1 VTAPNTGTD
10 MASLEKLL
18 GRQEKFL
25 ELFEASAE
33 QAQQSAVALAKFIQ
47 KPPEQRSLNDF
58 VGSRRQEKEINARIS
73 EELCAGAITSLD
85 RDDIESLSNSLYK
98 IPKTIEKIAERILL
112 APQYLQ
118 GIDFVRQTKMLESG
132 TAALLAMVKDLR
144 KGMDP
149 RRVRDHNAKLQ
160 SVEGDADKA
169 VLEILRH
176 LYSGKQ
182 DPIQAMFLKDLFE
195 LVEKVT
201 DRCRDAGNTIT
212 AMVLKNS

>member
-1 VTAPNTGTD
+1 
-10 MASLEKLL
+10 
-18 GRQEKFL
+18 
-25 ELFEASAE
+25 
-33 QAQQSAVALAKFIQ
+33 
-47 KPPEQRSLNDF
+47 
-58 VGSRRQEKEINARIS
+58 GSRRQEKEINARIS

-118 GIDFVRQTKMLESG
+118 GVDFVRQTKMLE
-132 TAALLAMVKDLR
+132 
-144 KGMDP
+144 
-149 RRVRDHNAKLQ
+149 
-160 SVEGDADKA
+160 
-169 VLEILRH
+169 ILGH